1 VEGYDAG
8 AELLYQFFQR
18 ELPQYL
24 EPDLDPMGR
33 HIIKCCLDN
42 GTLGDLESLLPQD
55 VFVEEH
61 RLPLRRR

>member
-1 VEGYDAG
+1 
-8 AELLYQFFQR
+8 
-18 ELPQYL
+18 
-24 EPDLDPMGR
+24 MGR

-42 GTLGDLESLLPQD
+42 GTLGDLESLMPQD